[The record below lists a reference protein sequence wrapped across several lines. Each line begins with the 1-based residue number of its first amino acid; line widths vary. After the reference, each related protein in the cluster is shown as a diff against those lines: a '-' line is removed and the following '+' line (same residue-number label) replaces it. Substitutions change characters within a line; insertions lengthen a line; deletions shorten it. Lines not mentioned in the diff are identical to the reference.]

1 MRGEELMMKYLFRW
15 EKERI
20 GEEGGGEI
28 SNGYTTD
35 KWCDDD
41 VTEKKKKRRREEEEN
56 GESAS
61 NCHAYSPQLIF
72 LHSFQTTTRR
82 HTLFNLITNLF

>member
-28 SNGYTTD
+28 SNGYNNILRIN
-35 KWCDDD
+35 D
-41 VTEKKKKRRREEEEN
+41 VMMM
-56 GESAS
+56 
-61 NCHAYSPQLIF
+61 
-72 LHSFQTTTRR
+72 
-82 HTLFNLITNLF
+82 

>member
-1 MRGEELMMKYLFRW
+1 MML
-15 EKERI
+15 
-20 GEEGGGEI
+20 
-28 SNGYTTD
+28 
-35 KWCDDD
+35 
-41 VTEKKKKRRREEEEN
+41 TEKKEEEEN